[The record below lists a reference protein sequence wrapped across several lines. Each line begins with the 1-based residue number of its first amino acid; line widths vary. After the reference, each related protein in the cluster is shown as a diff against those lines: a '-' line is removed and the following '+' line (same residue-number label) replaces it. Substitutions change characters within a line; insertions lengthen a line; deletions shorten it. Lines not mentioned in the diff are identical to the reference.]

1 MRALSIWI
9 VFIATG
15 PEENLGRVWLD
26 RRRVPQPEPQV
37 PQHLNTD
44 QRKSK
49 ISAKETE
56 KFGFL

>member
-1 MRALSIWI
+1 MDS
-9 VFIATG
+9 VYSPGT
-15 PEENLGRVWLD
+15 
-26 RRRVPQPEPQV
+26 RRELRESVAGQEKGAQPEPQV
-37 PQHLNTD
+37 PQHLKPD